1 MKISS
6 RARYGTRV
14 MVELALNHGNGPMR
28 VRDIAKKQGISAKY
42 IEQLIAVLKGA
53 GLVNAVRGVHG
64 GYSMA
69 KPPSRVKMLEVFDLL
84 EGNLDQLECRG
95 CPGSCSRD
103 KNCAVRDVWTGV
115 RAAVKGVLE
124 KETLADMASRAKE
137 KDRQTS
143 SIYYI

>member
-1 MKISS
+1 
-6 RARYGTRV
+6 
-14 MVELALNHGNGPMR
+14 MVELALNHGNGPLR
-28 VRDIAKKQGISAKY
+28 VRDIAKRQGISAKY

-69 KPPSRVKMLEVFDLL
+69 KPPSRVKMLEVFELL

-103 KNCAVRDVWTGV
+103 KNCVVRDVWSRV
-115 RAAVKGVLE
+115 REAVKGVLE
-124 KETLADMASRAKE
+124 KETLSDMASRAKE
-137 KDRQTS
+137 RDRQTS

>member
-14 MVELALNHGNGPMR
+14 LVELALNYGNGPMR
-28 VRDIAKKQGISAKY
+28 VSDIAKKQGISAKY

-53 GLVNAVRGVHG
+53 DLVNAVRGVHG
-64 GYSMA
+64 GYTLA
-69 KPPSRVKMLEVFDLL
+69 RTPSKIKMLQIFEVL
-84 EGNLDQLECRG
+84 EGGLDQLECRG

-103 KNCAVRDVWTGV
+103 KNCVVSDVWKKMGAAVR
-115 RAAVKGVLE
+115 AVLE
-124 KETLADMASRAKE
+124 KETLADIASRAKE
-137 KDRQTS
+137 KEKQTS